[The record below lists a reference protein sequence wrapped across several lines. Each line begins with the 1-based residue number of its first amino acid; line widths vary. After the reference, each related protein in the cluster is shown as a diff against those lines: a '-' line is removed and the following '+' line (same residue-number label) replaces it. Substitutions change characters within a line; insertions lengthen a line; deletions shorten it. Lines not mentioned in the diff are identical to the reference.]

1 MTRQKEKYEP
11 MTNQYYW
18 EISFVTF
25 NELPLSHAQYQEV
38 AKAIEEKMQEIESR
52 RRVMDYSNK

>member
-1 MTRQKEKYEP
+1 
-11 MTNQYYW
+11 MTNHYYW

-52 RRVMDYSNK
+52 RRVMDFNNKQDL